1 MAKTKRAMLIKRD
14 DSTFDKIQAF
24 YIDPENYP
32 LTEAVEE
39 IRQRWIYVMSL
50 TLRAYPKFK
59 IANMLVQD
67 FGLSQAQA
75 YIDIRNAENV
85 FGNISKTESEA
96 FKVMWTEWTKDLL
109 KRAIQRKDLKAE
121 SKALDLLAKYSVLNQ
136 DPEGFN
142 PAKLENVEIQFKIP
156 KAYLP
161 FLKQQVSQG
170 VDDFNLAEPL
180 DIDHED
186 VTNEK

>member
-1 MAKTKRAMLIKRD
+1 MAKNKRSMLIKRN

-32 LTEAVEE
+32 LSPSLEE
-39 IRQRWIYVMSL
+39 IRKRWIYVMSL
-50 TLRAYPKFK
+50 SLRAYPKFK
-59 IANMLVQD
+59 IANMLEKD

-96 FKVMWTEWTKDLL
+96 FKIMWTEWTKDLL

-121 SKALDLLAKYSVLNQ
+121 AKALDLLAKYSDLNQ

-142 PAKLENVEIQFKIP
+142 PEKLANVEIQFNIP
-156 KAYLP
+156 KEYLP
-161 FLKQQVSQG
+161 FLKQQVTQG
-170 VDDFNLAEPL
+170 VDDFNLTEPL
-180 DIDHED
+180 DIEHED
-186 VTNEK
+186 ITNEE